1 MNNQRVPDVSSLRA
15 EEGTHAI
22 YFVLAPE
29 GGYQTDITFTI
40 GRTDGAPYS
49 TITVPD
55 VPFARNKATTIT
67 GSFYNHQ
74 QGFRFELNDKWD
86 EAGTDINI

>member
-1 MNNQRVPDVSSLRA
+1 M
-15 EEGTHAI
+15 
-22 YFVLAPE
+22 
-29 GGYQTDITFTI
+29 
-40 GRTDGAPYS
+40 GRTNGAPYS

-67 GSFYNHQ
+67 GSFYKHQ
-74 QGFRFELNDKWD
+74 QGFRFEVNDKWD